1 MTTTTEIKLIAVDI
15 DGTLLNSSHE
25 MTARTENAL
34 KAALFQGVKIVLAT
48 GKTRRSADAL
58 LSRLNLDTPGVYLQ
72 GLSVHYPDG
81 STRHE
86 QTLDTNIA
94 RKVITFAEDRGFE
107 VAAYVGSRILV
118 RTQSAHA
125 DELTLN
131 YGEPAPEVVG
141 PLVNLL
147 NTTSFNKLLLMKK
160 NDFKKINALRWQLS
174 VQLDGTARLMQA
186 GIMDMVEVL
195 PPGASKGKTLKVLLG
210 ELGVAPENVL
220 AMGDGEN
227 DIEMLQLAGIG
238 VAVGNA
244 HESLKK
250 VADYVVG
257 TNDADGV
264 AEAVERFVLKKDE
277 AAEITASE
285 SASAEPV
292 AEAKTETPATVTA
305 VEEGKS
311 E

>member
-1 MTTTTEIKLIAVDI
+1 MTTINEITTKEIKLIAVDI
-15 DGTLLNSSHE
+15 DGTLLNSSHALTE
-25 MTARTENAL
+25 RTEAAL
-34 KAALFQGVKIVLAT
+34 KAAISQGVKVVLAT

-58 LSRLNLDTPGVYLQ
+58 MERLKLDTPGIYLQ
-72 GLSVHYPDG
+72 GLGVYYPDG
-81 STRHE
+81 TTRHE
-86 QTLDTNIA
+86 QTLATNIA
-94 RKVITFAEDRGFE
+94 RRVITFAEDRGFE

-118 RTQSAHA
+118 KTHSAHA
-125 DELTLN
+125 DELTIH

-220 AMGDGEN
+220 AIGDGEN

-244 HESLKK
+244 HETLKQ
-250 VADYVVG
+250 VADYIVS

-277 AAEITASE
+277 TAENTSPETVGETKTAA
-285 SASAEPV
+285 
-292 AEAKTETPATVTA
+292 PATA
-305 VEEGKS
+305 DEGKS

>member
-1 MTTTTEIKLIAVDI
+1 MTDETTTKEIKLIVVDI

-25 MTARTENAL
+25 LTTRTESVL
-34 KAALFQGVKIVLAT
+34 KAALAQGVKVVLAT
-48 GKTRRSADAL
+48 GKTRRSADKIL
-58 LSRLNLDTPGVYLQ
+58 ERLNLDTPGIYLQ
-72 GLSVHYPDG
+72 GLSVYYPDG
-81 STRHE
+81 TTRHE
-86 QTLDTNIA
+86 QTLPSNIA
-94 RKVITFAEDRGFE
+94 RRVITFAEDRGFE

-118 RTQSAHA
+118 KSPSTHA
-125 DELTLN
+125 DELTIQ

-174 VQLDGTARLMQA
+174 VQLDGSARLMQA

-195 PPGASKGKTLKVLLG
+195 PPGASKGKALKVLLG
-210 ELGVAPENVL
+210 ELGVAPETVL
-220 AMGDGEN
+220 AIGDGEN

-238 VAVGNA
+238 IAVGNA
-244 HESLKK
+244 HESLKQ

-257 TNDADGV
+257 ANDTDGV
-264 AEAVERFVLKKDE
+264 AEAVERFVLKKYE
-277 AAEITASE
+277 AAESKSSE
-285 SASAEPV
+285 GEVKPQV
-292 AEAKTETPATVTA
+292 PATATA
-305 VEEGKS
+305 DESKS